1 MIWSLIT
8 MAMLWLKNN
17 SVYNDLIIREMA
29 KSSNSEDVTENGT
42 CAKIITFFKDLLWKI
57 RLHGRFTLA
66 PIIKTTP
73 NLLFKVF
80 AYTLILIYSSDWYS
94 GIGLFFPLGLF
105 ATMTLLSFAVGRLT
119 LPIKDEE
126 LLVNSFSGVVLP
138 IYINVFDV
146 VSSCIHLIWL
156 IF

>member
-29 KSSNSEDVTENGT
+29 KSNIKSEEVNNDGT
-42 CAKIITFFKDLLWKI
+42 CTKILTFFKDLFWKL

-80 AYTLILIYSSDWYS
+80 AYTLILIYASDWYS
-94 GIGLFFPLGLF
+94 GIGLLLPFGLF
-105 ATMTLLSFAVGRLT
+105 ATMTFLSFVVVRLT
-119 LPIKDEE
+119 LPIRDEE

-146 VSSCIHLIWL
+146 VSSCI
-156 IF
+156 